1 MADGIEIARAYVTI
15 VPSMQGSQQ
24 TIAQELGASAGSAA
38 KSVGEQS
45 GKDFGNAL
53 ATGLKTTAAVI
64 TGAMAAVTGAAV
76 ASAKAFID
84 TANSV
89 ATYGDTID
97 KESQKMNMSAEGY
110 QEWSFILE
118 RNGASIESM
127 TAAMKRLTTSAAE
140 GDEAFAQ
147 LGITQEELASMTPE
161 ETWNRTILALQGV
174 EDETTRTALATQL
187 LGRGA
192 MELGPTLNMTAEE
205 TEALR
210 QQVHDLGGVM
220 SDEAVKDAAAY
231 ADELTNMQTAM
242 DGLKNNMM
250 AKFLPGMTSVM
261 EGLSLMFSGN
271 GGIEQIQEGLTNI
284 IGNIASLTPE
294 LLTLAQVLITSL
306 LDAFTPQLPMLVS
319 SIFGFI
325 SQALVTFTSMIPQ
338 LLPVITT
345 GIQGVMSAVFSCL
358 PLIIQ
363 SLISLISELVVWLS
377 SGDNVET
384 LVNGI
389 VELVSILATSLADVL
404 PILLP
409 AVIDI
414 ISGVAVSLMS
424 PENVQMILES
434 VLYIVGAVVVALVNA
449 LPSIGG
455 AIVNYFTNIKNLITT
470 FGGTVKEKVSDLIT
484 AIKAKVLTW
493 VNNLKQSFITAFTN
507 IKTKISE
514 ITTNIKDMVTK
525 IIEKIKELP
534 DKVVTIGKNLVKG
547 LWNGISDKVDW
558 VIDRI
563 KSMGSRITNAIKDV
577 FGIASP
583 SKVFAE
589 IGGYL
594 AQGLGMG
601 FESEVDGVR
610 ADMVDNMNGLTTSM
624 TANVTANGTSGAATV
639 GNTTTYNGG
648 NISINVYGAEGQDIN
663 ALAKV
668 IAIKLEEM
676 TTRRGVVYG

>member
-1 MADGIEIARAYVTI
+1 MADGFEVARCYVTI
-15 VPSMQGSQQ
+15 VPSMQGSQR
-24 TIAQELGASAGSAA
+24 TIAEELGASAGSAA

-97 KESQKMNMSAEGY
+97 KESQKMNMSAAGY

-127 TAAMKRLTTSAAE
+127 TSAMKKLTTSAAE
-140 GDEAFAQ
+140 GDAAFAQ
-147 LGITQEELASMTPE
+147 LGITQAELATMSPE

-192 MELGPTLNMTAEE
+192 MELGPTLNMSAEE

-220 SDEAVKDAAAY
+220 SDEAVASAAEY
-231 ADELTNMQTAM
+231 ADQLTNMQTAM

-250 AKFLPGMTSVM
+250 SQFLPGLSSVM

-271 GGIEQIQEGLTNI
+271 GGIEQIQEGLNSI
-284 IGNIASLTPE
+284 IGNIASVTPE
-294 LLTLAQVLITSL
+294 LMTLAQILLTSL
-306 LDAFTPQLPMLVS
+306 VESFAPQLPTLVS

-325 SQALVTFTSMIPQ
+325 SSALTTFTSMIPQ

-345 GIQGVMSAVFSCL
+345 GIQGIMSAVFTCL
-358 PLIIQ
+358 PMIIQ
-363 SLISLISELVVWLS
+363 SLVSLVSELVVWLA

-455 AIVNYFTNIKNLITT
+455 AIVNYFSNIKSLIAT
-470 FGGTVKEKVSDLIT
+470 FGGTVKQKVSDLIT

-514 ITTNIKDMVTK
+514 ITTNIKEMVTK
-525 IIEKIKELP
+525 IVEKIKELP
-534 DKVVTIGKNLVKG
+534 EKVVSIGKNLVKG
-547 LWNGISDKVDW
+547 LWNGISDKVQW
-558 VIDRI
+558 VIDKI

-589 IGGYL
+589 IGGFL
-594 AQGLGMG
+594 AQGLGVG
-601 FESEVDGVR
+601 FEDEVDGVQ
-610 ADMVDNMNGLTTSM
+610 ADMVDDMNGLTATMNTSI
-624 TANVTANGTSGAATV
+624 TAQSPSGAFA

-648 NISINVYGAEGQDIN
+648 NISINVYGAEGQDVN
-663 ALAKV
+663 ALANV

-676 TTRRGVVYG
+676 TARKGVVYG